1 MNEMIL
7 KGYAK
12 CWSAV
17 KAGKYWYL
25 PYHGVYDSN
34 KPGKICVV
42 FVLSA
47 EFHGTSINTAL
58 PSGPDMQK
66 PIAGVLLRFREKQIV
81 VNGYIEAIYHQVKV
95 PENQRCFL
103 WFLWWKDSDSSNVI
117 VDHEMTAHVSGD
129 KSLSSCSNSA
139 LKKTAADNV

>member
-1 MNEMIL
+1 M
-7 KGYAK
+7 K
-12 CWSAV
+12 WSWRAMQNV
-17 KAGKYWYL
+17 GLLWKLENTGTYL
-25 PYHGVYDSN
+25 IMGSTTQTN
-34 KPGKICVV
+34 LGRCVV

-47 EFHGTSINTAL
+47 EFHGTSMNTAL
-58 PSGPDMQK
+58 LSGPDMQK